1 MSLNDLYMPHGQH
14 RTKKDARLITAFI
27 SVHVDVHFSAMLL
40 WRKEREKKKE
50 IPYLE
55 GTVPYLEVPYVLR
68 GTVLR
73 GYLEDIDLMCGG

>member
-40 WRKEREKKKE
+40 WWIEREKKRARKGKRKNACVCVRE
-50 IPYLE
+50 
-55 GTVPYLEVPYVLR
+55 R
-68 GTVLR
+68 KKDR
-73 GYLEDIDLMCGG
+73 